1 MEKFGTGAAQAIW
14 KWWNDFWERNV
25 RDKGFVGMLAG
36 IFPFIITIIGVIIT
50 GIIDIFVEFFDWFG
64 GLFNSKDDDRAR
76 DTINSRS
83 CAQLNALSNDQLISM
98 INSMLSGPT
107 GDDDENAMLKLFKCL
122 PCERLHGI
130 VNSVGLEL
138 IQDNFQGSEFD
149 ELQLILGNCS
159 IISFSSWD
167 DDATRLFVSRMNC
180 GQINALSDSIIR
192 DLINNMLSGFT
203 GDDDENAILKLLG
216 CLSCARKQTVVNLVG
231 LGNLQSAIDGS
242 EFDELQVMLGV
253 CGIINFSSWDDDAS
267 RLFVGK
273 INCAQINALSDSV
286 IRDLINNMLSGFTGD
301 DDENAIL
308 KLLGCLSCAR
318 KQTVVNLVGL
328 GNLQS
333 ALDGSQF
340 DDLQVMLGI
349 CGIINFSSWDDD
361 ATRVFVNHASCAQ
374 INALTAQNLHQLFRN
389 LIEGSCGDDDEN
401 AINKIMQ
408 CTDCAKIHA
417 VLAMSGTHWDDF
429 DDAIQGSEWT
439 AFKSIMN
446 SRCGIT
452 G

>member
-1 MEKFGTGAAQAIW
+1 MRKFGTGAAQAIW
-14 KWWNDFWERNV
+14 KWWNDFWEKNV

-36 IFPFIITIIGVIIT
+36 IFPFIITIIGVVIT
-50 GIIDIFVEFFDWFG
+50 GIFDLFVAFFDWFG
-64 GLFNSKDDDRAR
+64 GLFNAEDDDRAR
-76 DTINSRS
+76 DTINNGS
-83 CAQLNALSNDQLISM
+83 CAQLNALSNDQMVSM

-107 GDDDENAMLKLFKCL
+107 GDDDENAMLKLFRCL
-122 PCERLHGI
+122 PCERLHTI
-130 VNSVGLEL
+130 VNRVGLQL

-149 ELQLILGNCS
+149 QLQIILGNCA

-167 DDATRLFVSRMNC
+167 DDATRLFVGQMNC

-192 DLINNMLSGFT
+192 DLINNMLSGAT
-203 GDDDENAILKLLG
+203 YDDDENAILKLLG

-242 EFDELQVMLGV
+242 EFDDLQVMLGV
-253 CGIINFSSWDDDAS
+253 
-267 RLFVGK
+267 
-273 INCAQINALSDSV
+273 
-286 IRDLINNMLSGFTGD
+286 
-301 DDENAIL
+301 
-308 KLLGCLSCAR
+308 
-318 KQTVVNLVGL
+318 
-328 GNLQS
+328 
-333 ALDGSQF
+333 
-340 DDLQVMLGI
+340 

-389 LIEGSCGDDDEN
+389 LIEGYCGDDDEN

-417 VLAMSGTHWDDF
+417 VLNMSGTHWDDF

-439 AFKSIMN
+439 AFKNIMN